1 MPDAESPAS
10 GTGSVAAVVHLS
22 CSRAVD
28 VAVDSTSTAG
38 DVINAVQAKT
48 PEDPQHGN
56 ILLSRGPEKFA
67 ATDKVL
73 PESESEPGQAWALAN
88 YGHLHSARSPLH
100 HIPTE
105 RSGITIPQ
113 IQALLG
119 FMQSMVNFW
128 AGTFGAERARP
139 LSFEQFNLYHA
150 DYWILR
156 PATAG
161 KGGIGCSYVE
171 LVAESAEAQQPTWFV
186 SHAWVEPIVL
196 FLRCLR
202 RHADVR
208 DLKGE
213 SVYWVC
219 AYANNQHV
227 EHSSKLYL
235 DVAATAGDVACLVT
249 DGVAGREAKLLP
261 ILGLLEKAR
270 REEAFPAELL
280 QRGLAVSIE
289 LAQASQDQ
297 DKIRILNSIAC
308 PRAVTRILDELPPEN
323 HASYS
328 VVNRALASHFA
339 VSGLYA
345 CHAQN
350 RDASALLA
358 ALCADTE
365 RLTVQLSLTGC
376 KHFRDAE
383 QRALMAHLPTAL
395 QSLRLDLGHTGLE
408 SFQANEGLCPQLRI
422 LQLRF
427 SGPYLREAKGIAPLL
442 GAPTLRDLELWFTSL
457 PLLEDLHFTEALL
470 LAFAR
475 SQVPLTS
482 KQALRLGSVN
492 LPHSAGRKLQRHDS
506 ELQMWLCIEEL
517 GLCGQS
523 KSQRR
528 VARVVR
534 FAGSLHTDSL
544 QCCEDVASWMQQL
557 RTAIESKAFSF
568 TCAAAPV
575 PEPQPV
581 PLRSREVPEKCAR
594 KLIGCRG
601 FGMLWAPKL
610 PLLSSD
616 SSVRGGSSK
625 PSARRSTVQ
634 MEMHKI
640 HDRDTKMHH
649 MTGYCD
655 EHYFCRLWRGFL
667 DNFQEARRYFELALI
682 FFVQAAADI
691 DSKGLLLLIL
701 LSLYPVLVFG
711 LADVSG
717 FSVSS
722 LSALLLALLVASFS
736 YASFRFDQMQRATLE
751 LSLSLEGF
759 YSQVLGEDECIR
771 HASLVFGVAGDS
783 YPSVDEV
790 RQERDAKN
798 NKKTNFL
805 RAQQHLPSFQKAVQK
820 VVRAVGAEDMEAQ
833 IKCGDESFLVSDGCE
848 GAVDVLHCDIYCND
862 LRHVRQTWNELS
874 RCFHSEEEPIYIVA
888 LRDGFAEEDS
898 QRRCCEVV
906 LGIEGYLATVR
917 LLEKSLAKAEQ
928 KLAGLC
934 RVAKKFGLL
943 VESRP
948 RTGGQDRKGQAKAA
962 KSSARRPSVFL
973 TVTLGLVRV
982 TALLCSAY
990 FAAQYFLRHAPPNL
1004 RETLPEPL
1012 REFLSLHV
1020 SMDEEDRSWFDVVS
1034 LALPYVVLIL
1044 VFSGLSAIMKTSF
1057 VTGSHDL
1064 ARCRRQRLKPS
1075 QIIFE
1080 RHFGVHGNCYV
1091 IKVALMQVLTVL
1103 LQAFGKVQLLGGTV
1117 AFGMY
1122 QDVPAAQVLKKLFW
1136 IFWALLAL
1144 NSIYPSFLFA
1154 RPDLRCCRYGAAV
1167 MDVVLDLGYSITY
1180 LCMVV
1185 TAMSELTLETSVSGN
1200 FGDAAEL
1207 GFRNSISPAFAFPAD
1222 ILPYMAV
1229 YMSLAH
1235 ICCACRAVERAKQ
1248 LGAEGP
1254 AQPSEKMAP
1263 DMRRSARSG
1272 FWL

>member
-1 MPDAESPAS
+1 
-10 GTGSVAAVVHLS
+10 
-22 CSRAVD
+22 
-28 VAVDSTSTAG
+28 
-38 DVINAVQAKT
+38 
-48 PEDPQHGN
+48 
-56 ILLSRGPEKFA
+56 
-67 ATDKVL
+67 
-73 PESESEPGQAWALAN
+73 
-88 YGHLHSARSPLH
+88 
-100 HIPTE
+100 
-105 RSGITIPQ
+105 
-113 IQALLG
+113 
-119 FMQSMVNFW
+119 
-128 AGTFGAERARP
+128 
-139 LSFEQFNLYHA
+139 
-150 DYWILR
+150 
-156 PATAG
+156 
-161 KGGIGCSYVE
+161 
-171 LVAESAEAQQPTWFV
+171 
-186 SHAWVEPIVL
+186 
-196 FLRCLR
+196 
-202 RHADVR
+202 
-208 DLKGE
+208 
-213 SVYWVC
+213 
-219 AYANNQHV
+219 V

-470 LAFAR
+470 KLHLETL
-475 SQVPLTS
+475 SLDVQGCPKVPLTS
-482 KQALRLGSVN
+482 KQAL
-492 LPHSAGRKLQRHDS
+492 HSAGRKLQRHDS
-506 ELQMWLCIEEL
+506 ELQMWLCIE
-517 GLCGQS
+517 
-523 KSQRR
+523 
-528 VARVVR
+528 
-534 FAGSLHTDSL
+534 
-544 QCCEDVASWMQQL
+544 DVASWMQQL
-557 RTAIESKAFSF
+557 RTAIESK
-568 TCAAAPV
+568 
-575 PEPQPV
+575 
-581 PLRSREVPEKCAR
+581 VPEKCAR
-594 KLIGCRG
+594 KLIGCR
-601 FGMLWAPKL
+601 
-610 PLLSSD
+610 
-616 SSVRGGSSK
+616 GSSK

-640 HDRDTKMHH
+640 HDRGLPFPCSHVGCPRFH
-649 MTGYCD
+649 ENLTGYCD

-790 RQERDAKN
+790 RQETGDL
-798 NKKTNFL
+798 KTNFL

-1044 VFSGLSAIMKTSF
+1044 VFS
-1057 VTGSHDL
+1057 HDL
-1064 ARCRRQRLKPS
+1064 ARCRRQRSRRLKPS

-1235 ICCACRAVERAKQ
+1235 IC
-1248 LGAEGP
+1248 
-1254 AQPSEKMAP
+1254 
-1263 DMRRSARSG
+1263 
-1272 FWL
+1272 